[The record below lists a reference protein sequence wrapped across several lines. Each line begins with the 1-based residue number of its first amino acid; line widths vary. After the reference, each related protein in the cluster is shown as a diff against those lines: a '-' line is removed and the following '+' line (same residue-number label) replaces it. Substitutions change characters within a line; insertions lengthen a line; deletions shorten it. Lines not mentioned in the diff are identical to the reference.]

1 MLLDELEDYDESIPA
16 EYPILDKV
24 YEWEYE
30 SWISGVPIS
39 LSADYIA
46 AYQHDSRYND
56 SNEDS
61 TKTIYAVMCGDKY
74 MRRNEELEDLVSSL
88 KRENEAL
95 KMNINTERAQHD
107 SDMLHLRQ
115 KMEKEKDSSIRKLE
129 SEISK
134 LEKNNHSLEKRLEKY
149 KSLAA
154 NMYLLEDLNK
164 LRKESQKLRNEMFQ
178 MREDIKTGKK
188 ELNTIKRELQ
198 NYK

>member
-1 MLLDELEDYDESIPA
+1 
-16 EYPILDKV
+16 
-24 YEWEYE
+24 
-30 SWISGVPIS
+30 

-46 AYQHDSRYND
+46 AYRHNISRYND
-56 SNEDS
+56 TNEER

-74 MRRNEELEDLVSSL
+74 MRRNEELEDLVWSL

-95 KMNINTERAQHD
+95 KMNIDAERAQHD

-134 LEKNNHSLEKRLEKY
+134 LEKSNHSLEKRLEKY

-188 ELNTIKRELQ
+188 ELNTIKRELK
-198 NYK
+198 NCK